1 MKIEQ
6 LTHIDDAVLKAFQK
20 LIPQLTG
27 NPERYH
33 TREELE
39 KLIQSENTMV
49 FVAKENDEILGT
61 VTLALY
67 QIPSGTKAWIEDV
80 VVDESA
86 RGIGVSVALM
96 KHALDAARNIGVE
109 KVDLTSQPFRVAANN
124 LYVKLGF
131 ELRETN
137 VYRFKFDS
145 VAR

>member
-6 LTHIDDAVLKAFQK
+6 LIHIDDTVLQAFQK

-27 NPERYH
+27 DPERYP

-39 KLIQSENTMV
+39 RVIKSEDTFV
-49 FVAKENDEILGT
+49 FVAEDGGEILGT

-67 QIPSGTKAWIEDV
+67 RIPSGTKAWIEDV

-86 RGIGVSVALM
+86 RGKGVSVDLM

-137 VYRFKFDS
+137 VYRFKF
-145 VAR
+145 

>member
-6 LTHIDDAVLKAFQK
+6 LTHIDNTVLKGVKK

-27 NPERYH
+27 DPERYP

-39 KLIQSENTMV
+39 EVIQSEDTLV

-61 VTLALY
+61 TTLALY
-67 QIPSGTKAWIEDV
+67 RIPSGIKAWIEDV

-86 RGIGVSVALM
+86 RGKGVSVALM
-96 KHALDAARNIGVE
+96 NHAIDAARQIGVE

-124 LYVKLGF
+124 LYIKLGF
-131 ELRETN
+131 GLRETN
-137 VYRFKFDS
+137 VYRLKF
-145 VAR
+145 

>member
-1 MKIEQ
+1 M
-6 LTHIDDAVLKAFQK
+6 
-20 LIPQLTG
+20 
-27 NPERYH
+27 ERVI
-33 TREELE
+33 
-39 KLIQSENTMV
+39 KSEDTFV
-49 FVAKENDEILGT
+49 FVAEDGGEILGT

-67 QIPSGTKAWIEDV
+67 RIPSGTKAWIEDV

-86 RGIGVSVALM
+86 RGKGVSVDLM

-137 VYRFKFDS
+137 VYRFKF
-145 VAR
+145 

>member
-6 LTHIDDAVLKAFQK
+6 LTHIDNTVLKAFKK

-27 NPERYH
+27 DPERYP

-39 KLIQSENTMV
+39 EVIQSEDTLV

-61 VTLALY
+61 TTLALY
-67 QIPSGTKAWIEDV
+67 RIPSGIKAWIEDV

-86 RGIGVSVALM
+86 RGKGVSVAVM
-96 KHALDAARNIGVE
+96 NHAMDAARQIGVE

-124 LYVKLGF
+124 LYINWDLIT
-131 ELRETN
+131 RN
-137 VYRFKFDS
+137 
-145 VAR
+145 

>member
-27 NPERYH
+27 DSERYPS
-33 TREELE
+33 REELE
-39 KLIQSENTMV
+39 RVIKSEDTLV
-49 FVAKENDEILGT
+49 FVAEENDEILGT

-67 QIPSGTKAWIEDV
+67 RIPSGTKAWIEDV

-86 RGIGVSVALM
+86 RGKGVSVDLM

-137 VYRFKFDS
+137 VYRFKF
-145 VAR
+145 

>member
-27 NPERYH
+27 DSERYPS
-33 TREELE
+33 REELE
-39 KLIQSENTMV
+39 RVLKSEDTLV
-49 FVAKENDEILGT
+49 FVAEENDEILGT
-61 VTLALY
+61 VTLAIY
-67 QIPSGTKAWIEDV
+67 RIPSGIKAWIEDV

-137 VYRFKFDS
+137 VYRFKF
-145 VAR
+145 

>member
-6 LTHIDDAVLKAFQK
+6 LTYIDDAVLKAFQK

-27 NPERYH
+27 DSERYP

-39 KLIQSENTMV
+39 RVLKSEDTLV
-49 FVAKENDEILGT
+49 FVAEENDEILGT
-61 VTLALY
+61 VTLAIY
-67 QIPSGTKAWIEDV
+67 RIPSGIKAWIEDV

-86 RGIGVSVALM
+86 RGKGVSVALM

-137 VYRFKFDS
+137 VYRFKF
-145 VAR
+145 